1 MRSGEPRVRGA
12 RRAHSSRIAPS
23 SVRAS
28 AARDGA
34 PATFR
39 RLPATLPLARA
50 GAARPV
56 GARCGSHRRQFSGQT
71 QPPGVLLDTPAHFSR
86 AVCFTHQPRRI
97 RRESLPA
104 RSLAA
109 SIRPPL
115 HAQRLKNAREIPL
128 GTPKVRN
135 EQDLFLPAAGLA
147 SGLHLTAPRH
157 GTCEHEARAGDEQF
171 CAVAETYGGS
181 ATEDPPFGGLW
192 CDQPAL
198 FLLAKRGRTAL
209 LAASPLAVSICGQK
223 AWLLP
228 ASMPVPAAALSA
240 ASLAASTCAY

>member
-1 MRSGEPRVRGA
+1 MFYTS
-12 RRAHSSRIAPS
+12 
-23 SVRAS
+23 
-28 AARDGA
+28 A
-34 PATFR
+34 PADSAGIVSSA
-39 RLPATLPLARA
+39 LP
-50 GAARPV
+50 V
-56 GARCGSHRRQFSGQT
+56 
-71 QPPGVLLDTPAHFSR
+71 
-86 AVCFTHQPRRI
+86 
-97 RRESLPA
+97 

-115 HAQRLKNAREIPL
+115 HAQRLKNARKIPL

-171 CAVAETYGGS
+171 CAVAERYGGS

-198 FLLAKRGRTAL
+198 FLFG
-209 LAASPLAVSICGQK
+209 
-223 AWLLP
+223 
-228 ASMPVPAAALSA
+228 
-240 ASLAASTCAY
+240 